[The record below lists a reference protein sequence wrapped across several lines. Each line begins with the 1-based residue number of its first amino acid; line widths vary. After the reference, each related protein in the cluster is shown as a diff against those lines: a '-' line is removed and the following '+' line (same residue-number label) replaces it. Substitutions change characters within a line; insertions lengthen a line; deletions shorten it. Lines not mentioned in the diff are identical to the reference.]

1 MRYCPI
7 KPHQPDFRFI
17 IALAFLVVF
26 GLIMISSASV
36 SLSFDKFGEGY
47 YYVKHQILYGL
58 IPGIFLLIVFAFIDY
73 RLWRRLALGLLVFS
87 IILLVLVFIPGIGAD
102 YGSAKSWLYVFGV
115 SFQPAELVK
124 LTFLI
129 YLATWLES
137 RGKKKAGDVSEGLIP
152 FLSVL
157 GIIALLLILQPDLG
171 TMTIIILFSLVV
183 YFIGGAKLT
192 HLLGIGVASIFGLLI
207 LIKIAPYRTARFMTF
222 LHPELDPQGIGYHI
236 NQAFLAIGS
245 GGFWGRGF
253 GMSRQKFQ
261 YLPEVAG
268 DSIFAIIA
276 EELGFVLSIILIAA
290 FLYLMYRGF
299 KIAQNSP
306 DSFAKL
312 LVVGVISWIM
322 IQAFVNIGA
331 MVGLLPL
338 TGVPLPFI
346 SYGGTAIAVL
356 LAACG
361 IVINISRKT
370 CQ

>member
-1 MRYCPI
+1 MRFFTKTWH
-7 KPHQPDFRFI
+7 KPDYKFI
-17 IALAFLVVF
+17 TTLFLLVIF
-26 GLIMISSASV
+26 GLVMLSSASV
-36 SLSFDKFGEGY
+36 SIAYEKFNDAY
-47 YYVKHQILYGL
+47 HLLKHQLIWGL
-58 IPGIFLLIVFAFIDY
+58 IPGLVLFFFFSWFDYKILKKFAF
-73 RLWRRLALGLLVFS
+73 LMLAFS
-87 IILLVLVFIPGIGAD
+87 IILLVAVFIPGIGAKF
-102 YGSAKSWLYVFGV
+102 GTAKSWLSIGSA

-129 YLATWLES
+129 YLATWLEK
-137 RGKKKAGDVSEGLIP
+137 RGHKKASDLSEGLIP
-152 FLSVL
+152 FLTVL
-157 GIIALLLILQPDLG
+157 GLIAVLLFLQPDLG

-183 YFIGGAKLT
+183 YFVGGANLA
-192 HLLGIGVASIFGLLI
+192 HILGIGLAGILGLLG
-207 LIKIAPYRTARFMTF
+207 LMNLAPYRAARLTTF

-276 EELGFVLSIILIAA
+276 EELGFIVSSLLVLAY
-290 FLYLMYRGF
+290 LYLMFRSV
-299 KIAQNSP
+299 KIAQKAP
-306 DSFAKL
+306 DNFGKL
-312 LVVGVISWIM
+312 LVVGIISWII

-346 SYGGTAIAVL
+346 SYGGTAMAVL
-356 LAACG
+356 MGAGG
-361 IVINISRKT
+361 IIVNVSRQT
-370 CQ
+370 RE